1 MKEISENSKLSVSVK
16 PLIAIA
22 ICISTIVG
30 MWYALQSDIEEAKN
44 PPEPIKSDV
53 SRVEFDMKD
62 KMISNTI
69 LNTQDDITEIKEDIK
84 RIEDKIDELR

>member
-1 MKEISENSKLSVSVK
+1 
-16 PLIAIA
+16 
-22 ICISTIVG
+22 

-44 PPEPIKSDV
+44 LPEPIKSDV